1 MTYSGLTKQS
11 RMVDLRRR
19 RQQAI
24 WSREDE
30 ARVDRELDRP
40 DVQDELLADPMSPF
54 AEALVNHYTERI
66 LKKGRFN
73 PHIMRQ
79 VVTKFLLDYKLV
91 LGNQDLSNIS
101 DRDLVYKA
109 SLSPAR

>member
-30 ARVDRELDRP
+30 ARVERELDRP

-91 LGNQDLSNIS
+91 LAHQDLSNIP
-101 DRDLVYKA
+101 DRELVEKA
-109 SLSPAR
+109 SLSPLR